1 MKYNITTIAQI
12 LQAEVK
18 GNQNYTIAQL
28 SIDSRAINSTEDC
41 LFFALSGVQKN
52 GHSYI
57 QDAYEKGIKSFV
69 IQQFEPYFDSMT
81 NAVFLKV
88 NNVLQALQQLA
99 AYHRKQF
106 QYPVIGVT
114 GSNGK
119 TIVKEWLSQCLEPE
133 YDVVKSPKSYN
144 SQIGVPLSVW
154 KMKSKH
160 QIGIF
165 EAGISQKGEMEKL
178 EAIIQPNIGIF
189 THLGTGH
196 QENFD
201 SSEAIFLEKIKLFQ
215 HSSLIIFPL
224 DKDKMWMQT
233 LLQEHCPQ
241 ATLLSWGISDKAD
254 FHIESYQKETKK
266 SIIELI
272 YKEKKYLFNIPFSD
286 QALAEDVISV
296 IITMLY
302 LGFEEKH
309 INQKISKLER
319 LKMRLEILEGMYE
332 SLIIS
337 DVYNSDFDSVKIAL
351 GVLQHQD
358 YQNKSL
364 VLSDFDSYSASILTF
379 IERLELENFIWIG
392 EAKQFSKTLANH
404 IFQYENTD
412 DFLRDFPLKKFENQ
426 VVLFKGARRFRLEK
440 AVKKMM
446 FRTHETVFE
455 INLEN
460 LSHNL
465 NYYKSKL
472 KPNTKMMVMVKASSY
487 GSGVYEVANL
497 LKFHQV
503 DYLGVAYPDE
513 GIQLRELGI
522 KMPIMIMNADI
533 SSHSFLAQYQL
544 EPEIYNFRTLES
556 FIRTAK
562 SSALQHYPIH
572 IKIDTGMHRLGF
584 ELKDLEKL
592 TSLLVENK
600 QFIKVQSIF
609 SHLATADVPEENNF
623 VKRQIS
629 VFEEAYQKISE
640 AINIQPIKHILNSAG
655 ISHFS
660 DYQFDMVR
668 LGIGIYGYDFD
679 SEVQKHLKNV
689 STLKSVVSQIKELAV
704 GETVGYSRRFKAER
718 PTITATIPIGYADGI
733 SRLQGNGVGYV
744 LVNQQEAKIIGSICM
759 DMLMVD
765 VTDIECNEGD
775 EVIILGEKPS
785 VVELAAWQ
793 QTIPYEVLTS
803 ISPRVKRVYYRD

>member
-69 IQQFEPYFDSMT
+69 VQQFEPYFDSMT
-81 NAVFLKV
+81 DAVFLKV

-189 THLGTGH
+189 THLGTAH

-286 QALAEDVISV
+286 QANLVVMGDFNEEPNGNSIRNLGAVKTVEELQGN
-296 IITMLY
+296 MLY
-302 LGFEEKH
+302 NPM
-309 INQKISKLER
+309 IQ
-319 LKMRLEILEGMYE
+319 LKAKGRGTLTHKGQW
-332 SLIIS
+332 SL
-337 DVYNSDFDSVKIAL
+337 FDQLMFS
-351 GVLQHQD
+351 
-358 YQNKSL
+358 KSL
-364 VLSDFDSYSASILTF
+364 VKGFGRLSLEEANVFDA
-379 IERLELENFIWIG
+379 E
-392 EAKQFSKTLANH
+392 
-404 IFQYENTD
+404 
-412 DFLRDFPLKKFENQ
+412 FLKEWSGPY
-426 VVLFKGARRFRLEK
+426 KGQP
-440 AVKKMM
+440 
-446 FRTHETVFE
+446 FRTY
-455 INLEN
+455 IGN
-460 LSHNL
+460 
-465 NYYKSKL
+465 
-472 KPNTKMMVMVKASSY
+472 
-487 GSGVYEVANL
+487 
-497 LKFHQV
+497 
-503 DYLGVAYPDE
+503 
-513 GIQLRELGI
+513 
-522 KMPIMIMNADI
+522 
-533 SSHSFLAQYQL
+533 QY
-544 EPEIYNFRTLES
+544 
-556 FIRTAK
+556 
-562 SSALQHYPIH
+562 
-572 IKIDTGMHRLGF
+572 
-584 ELKDLEKL
+584 
-592 TSLLVENK
+592 
-600 QFIKVQSIF
+600 
-609 SHLATADVPEENNF
+609 
-623 VKRQIS
+623 
-629 VFEEAYQKISE
+629 
-640 AINIQPIKHILNSAG
+640 
-655 ISHFS
+655 
-660 DYQFDMVR
+660 
-668 LGIGIYGYDFD
+668 IG
-679 SEVQKHLKNV
+679 
-689 STLKSVVSQIKELAV
+689 
-704 GETVGYSRRFKAER
+704 GYSDHFPVFA
-718 PTITATIPIGYADGI
+718 
-733 SRLQGNGVGYV
+733 V
-744 LVNQQEAKIIGSICM
+744 LG
-759 DMLMVD
+759 
-765 VTDIECNEGD
+765 
-775 EVIILGEKPS
+775 
-785 VVELAAWQ
+785 
-793 QTIPYEVLTS
+793 
-803 ISPRVKRVYYRD
+803 KR